1 MRRLLLV
8 LTTILLLAGLSC
20 EEGYVPLGPIWQE
33 IELNFEVFDDVVYDD
48 LKDLEPFGLNDVWL
62 VGENGLVYHYR
73 ADEDDELFIPC
84 DWTLFA
90 VDMINPSNGFA
101 CGEMGTVLHYNGFL
115 WEIQPTGF
123 WGNLYDI
130 IMFSWDDAWAVG
142 EEGTVLH
149 YDGNSW
155 QRMPLFYF
163 DGENW
168 QPYYTTEDLRCI
180 DGLSSDDVWICG
192 TGGILF
198 HWDGN
203 VTGVIEPEM
212 EDRHTTLTLN
222 GIKQIEPGNFY
233 VCGAYGFLAEYDNGV
248 WTDIPTDTYLGLNS
262 IDINGDLGFVVGNEG
277 RILSF
282 DGESA
287 ELNYI
292 VSDGHMLNSVVV
304 TSPNEAWACGNY
316 GGFLHY
322 R

>member
-1 MRRLLLV
+1 MRRLLFAF
-8 LTTILLLAGLSC
+8 TTILLLAGLSC

-48 LKDLEPFGLNDVWL
+48 LKDMAPFGLNDVWL

-90 VDMINPSNGFA
+90 VDMRSPINGFA
-101 CGEMGTVLHYNGFL
+101 CGEMGTVLYYNGYL

-142 EEGTVLH
+142 EGGTIMH
-149 YDGNSW
+149 YDGESW
-155 QRMPLFYF
+155 KEVPS
-163 DGENW
+163 G
-168 QPYYTTEDLRCI
+168 TTESLRCVH
-180 DGLSSDDVWICG
+180 GLSGDDVWICG
-192 TGGILF
+192 TGGIIL
-198 HWDGN
+198 HWDGGT
-203 VTGVIEPEM
+203 VSELEPGSH
-212 EDRHTTLTLN
+212 HTSYTIN
-222 GIKQIEPGNFY
+222 SIKQVEPGNFY
-233 VCGAYGFLAEYDNGV
+233 VCGEHGFLAEYNHGV

-282 DGESA
+282 DSESA

-292 VSDGHMLNSVVV
+292 VSEGHMLNSVVV

-316 GGFLHY
+316 GKFLRY